1 MKHSLTAGK
10 SGVKISD
17 VLEMIARGWTYEQ
30 ILKQH
35 PRLTMVDIMA
45 SARFCAEF
53 INRFLIAD
61 GAIRIDSTIR
71 ITAHRGQVVNLEE
84 IREKYPRA
92 YEKWD
97 EAEDR
102 RLLTLFKQGKTFKEI
117 SAILER
123 NIGAIVSRLKRLN
136 LIT

>member
-1 MKHSLTAGK
+1 MKHSLTAGN

-17 VLEMIARGWTYEQ
+17 ILDMISRGWTYEQ
-30 ILKQH
+30 ILEEYPQ
-35 PRLTMVDIMA
+35 LTMVDIMA
-45 SARFCAEF
+45 SARFCSEF

-71 ITAHRGQVVNLEE
+71 ITARRGQVVNLEQL
-84 IREKYPRA
+84 RRRYPRA

-97 EAEDR
+97 ESEDR
-102 RLLTLFKQGKTFKEI
+102 KLLALFRQGRTFGEI
-117 SAILER
+117 AATLER
-123 NIGAIVSRLKRLN
+123 NVGAVVSRLKKLD

>member
-1 MKHSLTAGK
+1 MKHSLTAGN

-17 VLEMIARGWTYEQ
+17 ILEMMSRGWTYEQ
-30 ILKQH
+30 ILKEH

-71 ITAHRGQVVNLEE
+71 ITAHRGKVVDLEAL
-84 IREKYPRA
+84 REKYPRA

-102 RLLTLFKQGKTFKEI
+102 RLLVLFRQGKTFKEI
-117 SAILER
+117 AAALER
-123 NIGAIVSRLKRLN
+123 NVGAIVSRLKRLD